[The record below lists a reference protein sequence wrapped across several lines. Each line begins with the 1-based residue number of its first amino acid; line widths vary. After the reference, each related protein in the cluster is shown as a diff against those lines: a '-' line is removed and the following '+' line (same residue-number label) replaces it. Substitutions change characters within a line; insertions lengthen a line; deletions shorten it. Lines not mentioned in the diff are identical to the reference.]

1 MTGAASGIGRAIAN
15 RLASCGANVAVVDKD
30 GAAARETAAALP
42 GQCAVFEVDL
52 TDREATQLLGAAVED
67 ELGPVSIVVNAAGW
81 DLIEPFLRNSRDYWD
96 RVVALNFMAPV
107 EVTRVF
113 LDRMV
118 ERGGPGRIV
127 NIASDAGRVGS
138 SGEVVYAGTKG
149 AVIAFTKA
157 LAREVAASGVTA
169 NCVCPGPTD
178 TALLGQLADA
188 NQRLYDGLARAI
200 PMRRIAQP
208 DDIAPAVCF
217 LASD

>member
-1 MTGAASGIGRAIAN
+1 MNIDLTKRTAVVTGAASGIGRAIAN

-42 GQCAVFEVDL
+42 GQCPVFEVDL

-81 DLIEPFLRNSRDYWD
+81 DLIEPFLQNSRDYWD

-107 EVTRVF
+107 EVSRVF

-118 ERGGPGRIV
+118 ERGEPGRIV

-138 SGEVVYAGTKG
+138 SGEVVYAGAKG
-149 AVIAFTKA
+149 GVIAFGKA
-157 LAREVAASGVTA
+157 
-169 NCVCPGPTD
+169 
-178 TALLGQLADA
+178 
-188 NQRLYDGLARAI
+188 
-200 PMRRIAQP
+200 
-208 DDIAPAVCF
+208 
-217 LASD
+217 